1 MAKCTA
7 HKQNGEP
14 CNNSAVPGYTVCRF
28 HGAGGGKPIKSGIYS
43 SKVRKSLEESYQDL
57 MDNVD
62 QLTELNDDIAL
73 LRALMIDT
81 LKEEPQNEAARTKQM
96 MLALKFMNDI
106 RATVKLKDEIDSK
119 YTVPIETIHIFL
131 NQLIWILKQTI
142 SDQTLLNHVLEQL
155 RGIKLL
161 DYNHPQL
168 ISERAI
174 KERKQRKLEAE
185 GLA

>member
-14 CNNSAVPGYTVCRF
+14 CGQPAVPGYTVCRF
-28 HGAGGGKPIKSGIYS
+28 HGAGGGKPIKNGIYS
-43 SKVRKSLEESYQDL
+43 KKVRKSLQESYQDL

-96 MLALKFMNDI
+96 LLALKFMNDI

-131 NQLIWILKQTI
+131 NQLIWILKQNI
-142 SDQTLLNHVLEQL
+142 EDQKLLNHVLEQL

-161 DYNHPQL
+161 DYNSPQYL
-168 ISERAI
+168 YQKKLSERRQ
-174 KERKQRKLEAE
+174 ERGEE
-185 GLA
+185 